1 MLKPTHRA
9 LATTTAVGVAVVTT
23 PPIIAAISFVAVA
36 RTCAMLP
43 DKMEKWFFV
52 GQDNHRTWT
61 HWLITCIISGICL
74 GLIVY
79 GIGYG
84 ASEIAE
90 SRMCL
95 KGRCDSNARDV
106 VTSIYQ
112 FGIIGAYLV
121 GAGAIIGAVI
131 HSLADACTL
140 SGVPLFGPF
149 TKRKFWLMPEGMR
162 TRTGEIKTTLLRG
175 KPKPFQMTAGERN
188 WLLGSYIAMA
198 LLLFLHFAPYLRDM
212 HGAF

>member
-1 MLKPTHRA
+1 MLKPTHRS
-9 LATTTAVGVAVVTT
+9 LATTTAIGISLAVA
-23 PPIIAAISFVAVA
+23 PPIVASLSIVATA

-52 GQDNHRTWT
+52 GQDKHRTWT

-79 GIGYG
+79 GLGYG
-84 ASEIAE
+84 ASEIAQ
-90 SRMCL
+90 SRMCH
-95 KGRCDSNARDV
+95 KGHCDHNARGV
-106 VTSIYQ
+106 VTNIYQ

-121 GAGAIIGAVI
+121 GVGAIIGAVI

-149 TKRKFWLMPEGMR
+149 TKKKFWLMPEGMR
-162 TRTGEIKTTLLRG
+162 TRTGETKTTLLRG
-175 KPKPFQMTAGERN
+175 KPKPFQMTAGERR
-188 WLLGSYIAMA
+188 WLIGSYLFMA